1 MHQRRA
7 SLVLHLAI
15 SGHRGL
21 LNPNSI
27 QNGRRAVVLEASDH
41 DALVHA
47 VGEVRMRP
55 RERRMAAW
63 AASRAT
69 ADLQVFVSGAFG
81 EGNKCLHSCVRELAP
96 HRLQATLGLDPGS
109 AAARTATSPTSA
121 TAMCSSSS
129 RALAASTF
137 CARIATART
146 SRDAVLACEGSHTHR
161 VRPQPATERGQ
172 DV

>member
-1 MHQRRA
+1 
-7 SLVLHLAI
+7 
-15 SGHRGL
+15 
-21 LNPNSI
+21 
-27 QNGRRAVVLEASDH
+27 VVLEASDH

-129 RALAASTF
+129 RALAASTTRRARC
-137 CARIATART
+137 CARIATWHTLATQCSPARPPPF
-146 SRDAVLACEGSHTHR
+146 SSHPTGEEQHHQIMARPPPFLKSWRGTVR
-161 VRPQPATERGQ
+161 VFTGQ
-172 DV
+172 VMRRFC